1 MRVENKIEGEIS
13 VSFNRG
19 LSWEAIG
26 KVLRPAE
33 KVNKNG
39 FAAARWVEEGVVAG
53 TAVNAVHV
61 KVGARNTER
70 SVFSLLPREMGKTL
84 QNYRSF
90 YSASSSIYTDIGAGE
105 GIFGGPYTPFVGN
118 KVKRVAPSGE
128 LVSLRKNYI
137 PKAGDVLYVLV
148 ERPVDYPKEIVFEN
162 CFGGKIL
169 FCGVNGETK
178 VIGTV
183 LRPVLGIGRFEGSFL
198 AGPGRVR
205 ANHPGVID
213 ISLAAPGAW
222 GGFQIVPSA
231 HGDDLDYVREKT
243 QWMVVGPADVED
255 NNLEGMPPLF
265 RYFIRPSYNAKD
277 IYRPDWY
284 DRFLQRF
291 LVEVK
296 YAGKDRWQA
305 MPIFYLQRDV
315 PLPGWANT
323 ALKNVSHFR
332 IIFPVVN

>member
-1 MRVENKIEGEIS
+1 
-13 VSFNRG
+13 
-19 LSWEAIG
+19 
-26 KVLRPAE
+26 
-33 KVNKNG
+33 
-39 FAAARWVEEGVVAG
+39 
-53 TAVNAVHV
+53 
-61 KVGARNTER
+61 
-70 SVFSLLPREMGKTL
+70 LLPREMGKTL

-137 PKAGDVLYVLV
+137 PKAGDVLYLLV
-148 ERPVDYPKEIVFEN
+148 ERPIDYPKEIVFEN

-265 RYFIRPSYNAKD
+265 RYFIRPNYNAKD
-277 IYRPDWY
+277 IYLPDWY

-305 MPIFYLQRDV
+305 MPIFYLQRDI

-323 ALKNVSHFR
+323 ALKNVSRFR